1 MCYSVSMTTQVNTD
15 QVVGELPRILELV
28 ALGEQVVIERDG
40 KAVARIVPESTYAPR
55 PRTPGSAVGL
65 LKLLPGWDDPLTE
78 QELNDFE
85 GSGNKTASTA
95 PA

>member
-1 MCYSVSMTTQVNTD
+1 MATTTVTPSQVESD
-15 QVVGELPRILELV
+15 LSAILDRVQRGEE
-28 ALGEQVVIERDG
+28 VIIARDG